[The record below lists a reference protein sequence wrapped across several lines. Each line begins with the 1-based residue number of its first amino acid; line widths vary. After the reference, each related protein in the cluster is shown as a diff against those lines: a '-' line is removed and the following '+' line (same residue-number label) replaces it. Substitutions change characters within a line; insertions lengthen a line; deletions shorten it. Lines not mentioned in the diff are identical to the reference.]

1 MENVENFA
9 QKLPV
14 VGDKETIDFIQNETG
29 IDRTTI
35 KKVLDSETNFLILLG
50 IIRPEDETVTE
61 YYYTK

>member
-50 IIRPEDETVTE
+50 IIQPEDDTVSE
-61 YYYTK
+61 

>member
-1 MENVENFA
+1 MENLA
-9 QKLPV
+9 QELSV
-14 VGDKETIDFIQNETG
+14 IGDKETIDFIQKEIG
-29 IDRTTI
+29 IDNTII

>member
-1 MENVENFA
+1 MENLA
-9 QKLPV
+9 QQLPV
-14 VGDKETIDFIQNETG
+14 IGDKETIDFIQKETG
-29 IDRTTI
+29 IDNTII

>member
-1 MENVENFA
+1 MENIA
-9 QKLPV
+9 QELPV
-14 VGDKETIDFIQNETG
+14 IGDKETIDFIQKETG
-29 IDRTTI
+29 IDNTTI

>member
-1 MENVENFA
+1 MENLA
-9 QKLPV
+9 QELPV
-14 VGDKETIDFIQNETG
+14 IGDKETIDFIQKETG
-29 IDRTTI
+29 IDNTII

>member
-9 QKLPV
+9 QELPV

-29 IDRTTI
+29 VDRTTI

-50 IIRPEDETVTE
+50 IIQPEDDTVAE
-61 YYYTK
+61 YYTK

>member
-1 MENVENFA
+1 MENIA
-9 QKLPV
+9 QELPV
-14 VGDKETIDFIQNETG
+14 IGDKETIDFIQKETC
-29 IDRTTI
+29 IDNTTI

>member
-9 QKLPV
+9 QELPV

-35 KKVLDSETNFLILLG
+35 RKCWIQKQTFLFF
-50 IIRPEDETVTE
+50 
-61 YYYTK
+61 